1 MAKRRSKTANL
12 LLKNDRPPIKPQEE
26 VDKTLAKIQGRG
38 EELKNDPK
46 PQTPVPPVVQPQQT
60 QTIRTEVP
68 TPEVRRSP
76 VAPIP
81 TKPSPAT
88 PKYIQ
93 AHSPHVP
100 TPPAPAP
107 PKEKRVPL
115 TTAIT
120 PENRALLE
128 VAALNSDA
136 SVADMLNAALQYYF
150 SNLVI
155 VQDQQQVE
163 MFKQIYARKAK

>member
-38 EELKNDPK
+38 EEMKTAPE
-46 PQTPVPPVVQPQQT
+46 PQTPAPPTVQPQQT
-60 QTIRTEVP
+60 QPVRTSIP
-68 TPEVRRSP
+68 TPQVQRSP
-76 VAPIP
+76 VVPVP
-81 TKPSPAT
+81 NQPSPIT
-88 PKYIQ
+88 PQYIQ
-93 AHSPHVP
+93 PRAPHVP
-100 TPPAPAP
+100 TPPP
-107 PKEKRVPL
+107 PTPIKEKRLPL

-155 VQDQQQVE
+155 VQDQAQVE